1 MFAQRSRACF
11 LLAGSLMLVAGCGQ
25 AETADKPPALKALE
39 DQGLTIL
46 QEFEVGG
53 GLRAFAAAAGDNPI
67 AVYITSDGN
76 AIVGTR
82 LNAKGEPLDEARLNE
97 LAAKPISDR
106 QWAQLQSASSVPDGK
121 ADAPRIVYAFTDAN
135 CPYCHR
141 FWEVSRPWVEAGKVQ
156 IRHIM
161 VGIIKQDSPAKA
173 AAILGAADPSAALLE
188 NEQRYAQG
196 GIAPANRVPAEI
208 SKILDDNQ
216 MLMLSMGFG
225 GTPGIVVRGRDGILK
240 KYNGLPQGP
249 ELTEVLGP
257 L

>member
-11 LLAGSLMLVAGCGQ
+11 LLAGSLIWVAGCSQ
-25 AETADKPPALKALE
+25 AETGDKPPALEALE
-39 DQGLTIL
+39 DQGLTVM

-53 GLRAFAAAAGDNPI
+53 GLRAFAAVAGDNPI

-82 LNAKGEPLDEARLNE
+82 LNAKGEPLDEATLNE

-106 QWAQLQSASSVPDGK
+106 QWAQLQSASSVLDGK

-141 FWEVSRPWVEAGKVQ
+141 FWEASRPWVDAGKVQ
-156 IRHIM
+156 IRHLM
-161 VGIIKQDSPAKA
+161 VGVIKQDSPAKA
-173 AAILGAADPSAALLE
+173 AAILGAADPSAALQE
-188 NEQRYAQG
+188 NERQHAQG
-196 GIAPANRVPAEI
+196 GIAPADSVPADVG
-208 SKILDDNQ
+208 KTLDDNQ

-225 GTPGIVVRGRDGILK
+225 GTPGIVVRGSDGLVK
-240 KYNGLPQGP
+240 KYSGVPQGP
-249 ELTEVLGP
+249 ELAEVLGP